1 MHQNNC
7 IFILADYN
15 FQIFRNHKHKFE
27 CTDHKYFEN
36 VENISKMVLT
46 KVVLSDTIYLQD
58 KNGGAL
64 MGKGQETKR
73 DKFVRLAEA
82 RTNKIIDM
90 IQLLGNCSNLGAYD
104 YTQQDVDKI
113 FTAIENELRE
123 AKKKFSK
130 VDSKKGTRFSL
141 D

>member
-1 MHQNNC
+1 M
-7 IFILADYN
+7 A
-15 FQIFRNHKHKFE
+15 
-27 CTDHKYFEN
+27 
-36 VENISKMVLT
+36 KM
-46 KVVLSDTIYLQD
+46 
-58 KNGGAL
+58 
-64 MGKGQETKR
+64 QETKR

-123 AKKKFSK
+123 ATKKFSK
-130 VDSKKGTRFSL
+130 VDSKKGARFSL

>member
-1 MHQNNC
+1 M
-7 IFILADYN
+7 A
-15 FQIFRNHKHKFE
+15 
-27 CTDHKYFEN
+27 
-36 VENISKMVLT
+36 KM
-46 KVVLSDTIYLQD
+46 
-58 KNGGAL
+58 
-64 MGKGQETKR
+64 QETKR

-130 VDSKKGTRFSL
+130 VDSKKGTRLSL

>member
-1 MHQNNC
+1 
-7 IFILADYN
+7 
-15 FQIFRNHKHKFE
+15 
-27 CTDHKYFEN
+27 
-36 VENISKMVLT
+36 
-46 KVVLSDTIYLQD
+46 
-58 KNGGAL
+58 
-64 MGKGQETKR
+64 MGKGRETKR

-130 VDSKKGTRFSL
+130 VDSKKGSRFSL

>member
-1 MHQNNC
+1 M
-7 IFILADYN
+7 A
-15 FQIFRNHKHKFE
+15 
-27 CTDHKYFEN
+27 
-36 VENISKMVLT
+36 KM
-46 KVVLSDTIYLQD
+46 
-58 KNGGAL
+58 
-64 MGKGQETKR
+64 QETKR

-82 RTNKIIDM
+82 RTNKILDM

-130 VDSKKGTRFSL
+130 VDSKKGSRFSL